1 MAKLNARITNVNTS
15 SRPIRQMVNNTVS
28 NTNVLQNEKL
38 SQYLDTVDLDVRIR
52 NFSTPRVYKYGNEA
66 FSNFSK
72 SFAKNEPELL
82 FVADYIIDG
91 KNYGVLVVWE
101 KFYDSTHYELFKKN
115 TFKAGSAYERILF
128 LDAASL
134 AEESKH
140 YMSYLRDTVGLD
152 IDVNKTYVILDSVVK
167 EDRIYEYKIKASRVP
182 QNVTEVAYESILESR
197 GLSKNIVIN
206 ELGSLSVYGFAQATL
221 GSRDFAWTVALMN
234 DQVHLFGRAYIDKA
248 MSTMLLNVDANN
260 AKYVTVATNL
270 NNILNIINDSV
281 SLFGLHNTYRQIL
294 NTLGGLSPDF
304 IDSFIEATDES
315 RAMFSYDAF
324 KDSIKTKVP
333 NFTVALQIASTNPLL
348 SVFIAK
354 SAIALPK
361 NTGLETFSSIESI
374 TKIFSFVQATYV
386 IALFAQENPD
396 LFEVKPEQ
404 SVGDQVADKV
414 EGAIGEDASNA
425 VGSIIDTVINLSKK
439 DQGIS
444 KTTDSNKISAN
455 GSSAALTPQTTIA
468 TTDNSR
474 LGANN
479 RTSTQTTTR
488 ELANMPLITRTRTL

>member
-1 MAKLNARITNVNTS
+1 MAKSNARITNVNTS

-28 NTNVLQNEKL
+28 NTNVLQSEKL
-38 SQYLDTVDLDVRIR
+38 SQYLDNVDLDVRIR
-52 NFSTPRVYKYGNEA
+52 NFNTPRVYKYRNEA

-72 SFAKNEPELL
+72 NFAKNEPELL
-82 FVADYIIDG
+82 FVADYIIDD
-91 KNYGVLVVWE
+91 KNYGVLVAWE

-115 TFKAGSAYERILF
+115 TFKAGSSYQRILF
-128 LDAASL
+128 LDAPSL
-134 AEESKH
+134 AEETKH

-152 IDVNKTYVILDSVVK
+152 IDANKTYVILDTVVK

-221 GSRDFAWTVALMN
+221 GSRDFAWTIALMN
-234 DQVHLFGRAYIDKA
+234 DQVYLFGRAYMDKA
-248 MSTMLLNVDANN
+248 MSTMSLDVDANN

-270 NNILNIINDSV
+270 NNVLNIINDSV
-281 SLFGLHNTYRQIL
+281 SLFGLQNTYRQIL

-315 RAMFSYDAF
+315 KSMFSYDAF
-324 KDSIKTKVP
+324 KESIKAKVP
-333 NFTVALQIASTNPLL
+333 NFTVALQIASTNPVL

-354 SAIALPK
+354 SAIALPR

-386 IALFAQENPD
+386 IALFAQENPE
-396 LFEVKPEQ
+396 LFEAKPEQ
-404 SVGDQVADKV
+404 TVGEQVSDKID
-414 EGAIGEDASNA
+414 GAIGENAANA
-425 VGSIIDTVINLSKK
+425 VGNVIDTVIGLGRK
-439 DQGIS
+439 DQAVNNVSDG
-444 KTTDSNKISAN
+444 NKISAN
-455 GSSAALTPQTTIA
+455 GSSAALTPQTTINVS
-468 TTDNSR
+468 DNSR
-474 LGANN
+474 LSVNDRN
-479 RTSTQTTTR
+479 TTQTATR
-488 ELANMPLITRTRTL
+488 ELANMPLKTRTRTL